1 MMIVNWISGFSRK
14 TFHRL
19 SDLHTNKKHA
29 INIYVISS
37 YTVI

>member
-1 MMIVNWISGFSRK
+1 MMIVNWISGFSRM
-14 TFHRL
+14 TIYRI